1 MCQLIHYFFKTNRT
15 EENELNSARL
25 STARDEVI
33 EEPTEVAPSLIQ
45 NEELFKD
52 ELVQNEEKNEV
63 ISEVAANQIIAN
75 EFDNLNRLED
85 QTEIH
90 QDMDKENTSNSE
102 ELIKP
107 SSLKN
112 SSNTTNEIKEQ
123 EQPDTFQ
130 VEQVGEDIKS
140 ETKPENISI

>member
-1 MCQLIHYFFKTNRT
+1 M
-15 EENELNSARL
+15 
-25 STARDEVI
+25 
-33 EEPTEVAPSLIQ
+33 APSLIQ

-112 SSNTTNEIKEQ
+112 SSNTKNEIKEQ